1 MIVELLTV
9 MENSGTALIVC
20 GVLHIRLVLSLSHLL
35 LVLLLLALELLLL
48 IEISVSILIKIKI
61 ESLSLIEIFISLRN
75 HWMAVILDLLDLI
88 KVLLQGFTGMRCI
101 VPPLGLLNNRHDC
114 LVSDH
119 DLDIDRVVHLAE
131 DPALIGITDIDIVK
145 KLEPEGLQFIGIV
158 LKKVEVVA
166 NS

>member
-48 IEISVSILIKIKI
+48 IEISVSILVKIKI

-75 HWMAVILDLLDLI
+75 HWMAVIFDLLDLV
-88 KVLLQGFTGMRCI
+88 KVLF
-101 VPPLGLLNNRHDC
+101 
-114 LVSDH
+114 
-119 DLDIDRVVHLAE
+119 
-131 DPALIGITDIDIVK
+131 
-145 KLEPEGLQFIGIV
+145 
-158 LKKVEVVA
+158 
-166 NS
+166 